1 MKKLKSSSPVLF
13 FTKFPK
19 LFLGG
24 ILFSIPFAIFSGLFL
39 LIGYL
44 TGFNNIIV
52 GGLGIIPSAM
62 FYSGLVMV
70 IRKISVEKKDINV
83 IETFFT
89 AVKENYKK
97 SLINGVIAY
106 AITACSFFAILY
118 YSSLADEN
126 VVFGA
131 VLMLYIIFTVC
142 MVIMMFYVP
151 LLTITY
157 ELKIKDIYKNS
168 LLLIVGKILRNI
180 ITLFLVALVSAV
192 AFLGI
197 IFAEGVFLYLVIGLI
212 ILLYPVV
219 AAYIINSVIAK
230 GVQESVGYFTGDNVN
245 YYLTEEEQ
253 EKQDKA
259 VENADSNS
267 DYIFVNGKM
276 IKNPAKSKE

>member
-1 MKKLKSSSPVLF
+1 MKKISNSSLVLF

-19 LFLGG
+19 IFLGG
-24 ILFSIPFAIFSGLFL
+24 ILFSIPFAVFSGIFL

-52 GGLGIIPSAM
+52 GGLGIIPSAI

-70 IRKISVEKKDINV
+70 IRKISVEKKEIN
-83 IETFFT
+83 IIKTFFT
-89 AVKENYKK
+89 AIKENCKK

-106 AITACSFFAILY
+106 IIVACSFFAILY
-118 YSSLADEN
+118 YSSLADTN

-157 ELKIKDIYKNS
+157 ELKIRDIYKNS

-180 ITLFLVALVSAV
+180 ITLFLVALVTAV

-197 IFAEGVFLYLVIGLI
+197 IFAEGILLYIVIGLI
-212 ILLYPVV
+212 VLLYPVV
-219 AAYIINSVIAK
+219 AAYIINSVIAN
-230 GVQESVGYFTGDNVN
+230 GVQETVGYFTGDDVK
-245 YYLTEEEQ
+245 YHLTEEEQ
-253 EKQDKA
+253 KKQEKA

-267 DYIFVNGKM
+267 DYIFVNGRM
-276 IKNPAKSKE
+276 IKNPAKSEE

>member
-118 YSSLADEN
+118 YSSLADKN

-142 MVIMMFYVP
+142 MAIMMFYVP

-192 AFLGI
+192 AFLCI
-197 IFAEGVFLYLVIGLI
+197 IFAEGIFLYLVIGLI

-219 AAYIINSVIAK
+219 SAYIINSVIAN